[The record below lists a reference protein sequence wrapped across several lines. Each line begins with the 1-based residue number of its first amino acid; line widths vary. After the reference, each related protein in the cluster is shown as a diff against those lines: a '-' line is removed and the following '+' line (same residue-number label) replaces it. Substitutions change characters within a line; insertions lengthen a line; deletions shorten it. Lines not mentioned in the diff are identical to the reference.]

1 MMQWL
6 QDLLREEGLVPS
18 DSPNAGLRSKLLQQ
32 ADRMLQ
38 VLHTYKTEQALDGAV
53 SKYWWSPQS
62 VDGQRRIVMRYAGK
76 AVEGSAV
83 YVNNTLDDVRDAITK
98 MRRAVEKSTD
108 AAWAA
113 EEERRRKK

>member
-1 MMQWL
+1 MQWL
-6 QDLLREEGLVPS
+6 QDLMRAEGLVPS

-38 VLHTYKTEQALDGAV
+38 VLDKYKAEDELDGSV

-98 MRRAVEKSTD
+98 MRRAIENSTD
-108 AAWAA
+108 ASWAT
-113 EEERRRKK
+113 EEERRKKK

>member
-1 MMQWL
+1 MQWL
-6 QDLLREEGLVPS
+6 QDLMRAEGLVPS

-38 VLHTYKTEQALDGAV
+38 VLDKYKAEDELDGSV

-83 YVNNTLDDVRDAITK
+83 YVNNTLDDVRDAIAK
-98 MRRAVEKSTD
+98 MRRAIENSTD
-108 AAWAA
+108 AAWAT
-113 EEERRRKK
+113 EEERRKKK